1 MMADLPNL
9 NRKQS
14 MKLSKKLSSFKNE
27 MVEMKI
33 KFNLQ
38 AEDSA

>member
-33 KFNLQ
+33 EFNIQ
-38 AEDSA
+38 AEESA

>member
-33 KFNLQ
+33 EFNLQ